1 MNKKAF
7 TLVELIIVIV
17 LVGIIAVY
25 VAPKITTSGFQDS
38 ADVDS
43 FISNIRFTQHKSMV
57 TGGGWKITFDVANNE
72 YVIYD
77 RTGSPATLPADKNP
91 VEVKSGLSSVKDED
105 GTDITDIYFDFFG
118 TPALNQ
124 SCTNLLTKK
133 VYVKIS
139 SYTIVVEPNSGGIYV
154 Q

>member
-7 TLVELIIVIV
+7 TLVELIIIIV
-17 LVGIIAVY
+17 LVGILAVF
-25 VAPKITTSGFQDS
+25 VAPKITTTGFQDS

-43 FISNIRFTQHKSMV
+43 LISNIRYTQHKSMV
-57 TGGGWKITFDVANNE
+57 TGGGWKITFDVASNK
-72 YVIYD
+72 YTIYD
-77 RTGSPATLPADKNP
+77 KNGTTATLPADKNP
-91 VEVKSGLSSVKDED
+91 VDVKSGLSSVKDED
-105 GTDITDIYFDFFG
+105 GANITDIYFDFFG

-124 SCTNLLTKK
+124 LCTNLLTKK
-133 VYVKIS
+133 VYIKIS